1 MANNKSLDQNGLLY
15 FGQQFLAKL
24 REIFQSKESGK
35 GLSTNDFTDTLKDKL
50 DGIAEGATA
59 NAGTITGITMNGTSK
74 GTSGVVNLGTV
85 ITEHQNISGLAPK
98 ASPEFSG
105 TPTAPTAAVGTNTT
119 QIATT
124 AFVKAALDNY
134 TPTINGP
141 LTYKGSCT
149 YANLPANP
157 AIGDM
162 WDVTDAHGDYPAGT
176 NYAWNGTSWDALG
189 GKLAIEYMTN
199 TEIQTVVN
207 TIFA

>member
-1 MANNKSLDQNGLLY
+1 MANNKALDNNGLLY
-15 FGQQFLAKL
+15 FGQQFLSKI
-24 REIFQSKESGK
+24 RNIFQAKESGK

-50 DGIAEGATA
+50 DGVAEGATA
-59 NAGTITGITMNGTSK
+59 NVGTITGIKMNGESK
-74 GTSGVVNLGTV
+74 GTSGVVDLGTV
-85 ITEHQNISGLAPK
+85 ITEHQNISNLAPK

-105 TPTAPTAAVGTNTT
+105 TPKAPTAAAGTNNT

-124 AFVKAALDNY
+124 AFVKTALDNY
-134 TPTINGP
+134 TPSITGP
-141 LTYKGSCT
+141 LVYKGSCT
-149 YANLPANP
+149 YANLPENP
-157 AIGDM
+157 EVGDM

-199 TEIQTVVN
+199 TEVQTVVN